1 MNWIVYKHTNKTNG
15 KVYIGITSTSVES
28 RWRNG
33 EGYYS
38 QEYFYKA
45 IKKYGW
51 EGFTHE
57 ILFDNLTEEEA
68 RAKEIELIAQYKSN
82 YRRYSNPNYGYNATD
97 GGEGLSGY
105 GKQVNQYDLHGNFI
119 KTWYSI
125 KEASEATN
133 QSHSNIVNCCLGKSN
148 RAGEYL
154 WEYFEENLPKQKID
168 SYWERTGFKDPLELE
183 QEKLVAQEKL
193 RLSRIIIQ
201 YNKFGEEIGRWDS
214 IKEAAEYLDLYESVI
229 CNALHG
235 KKPCAGGYMW
245 KYADEEKAKEF
256 PIFYELIEQYTKDGH
271 LLRIYT
277 SATEAS
283 QETGVN
289 NSHICAVCKGKRKTA
304 GGYVWKK
311 IIKQL

>member
-1 MNWIVYKHTNKTNG
+1 MSWIVYKHTNKTNG

-51 EGFTHE
+51 KGFTHE

-125 KEASEATN
+125 KEAAEATN
-133 QSHSNIVNCCLGKSN
+133 QSHSNIVYCCLGESY

-154 WEYFEENLPKQKID
+154 WEYFEENPPKQKID
-168 SYWERTGFKDPLELE
+168 SYWKRTGFKDPLELE

-193 RLSRIIIQ
+193 RLSKIIIQ

-214 IKEAAEYLDLYESVI
+214 IKEAADYLDLYESAI

-235 KKPCAGGYMW
+235 KKPRAGGYMW
-245 KYADEEKAKEF
+245 KYADEEKAKNF
-256 PIFYELIEQYTKDGH
+256 PIFYELIEQYTKDGQ
-271 LLRIYT
+271 LLRTYT
-277 SATEAS
+277 SATEAR
-283 QETGVN
+283 QETGIN
-289 NSHICAVCKGKRKTA
+289 DSHICAVCKGKRKTA

-311 IIKQL
+311 ITRQL